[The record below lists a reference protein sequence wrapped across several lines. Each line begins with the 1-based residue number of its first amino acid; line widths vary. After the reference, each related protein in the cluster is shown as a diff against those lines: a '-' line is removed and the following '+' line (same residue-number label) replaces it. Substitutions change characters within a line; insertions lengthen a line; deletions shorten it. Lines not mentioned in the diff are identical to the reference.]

1 MGLGSRA
8 FRRAEILLVHK
19 GLLRDYCLQV
29 GLKLLV
35 RHLHRIYLAM
45 YVRTHSLDQTSSR
58 DRIGPG
64 PEMIC

>member
-45 YVRTHSLDQTSSR
+45 YVYIRL
-58 DRIGPG
+58 IKP
-64 PEMIC
+64 PPAIE

>member
-19 GLLRDYCLQV
+19 GLLQDYCLQV

-45 YVRTHSLDQTSSR
+45 YVHIRL
-58 DRIGPG
+58 IKP
-64 PEMIC
+64 PPAIE